1 MEKIKKYITQSGLT
15 YEVGDFYNGNE
26 ENVITH
32 LSYNEDGSLDIECG
46 IEVFKVYPN
55 TGDSLIFD
63 DESFKVLNIKS
74 KYDTQDE

>member
-1 MEKIKKYITQSGLT
+1 MEKIKKYITQSGLS
-15 YEVGDFYNGNE
+15 YGVGDFYN

-32 LSYNEDGSLDIECG
+32 FSYNEDGSLDIECG